1 MMIRRRLTIAC
12 LLGAVTAMA
21 AAAVDAQTAPPSLIS
36 LAPYATGTPL
46 KPIDFSVSRTALGL
60 SYDQAKAL
68 QVAGVVRTAVDH
80 PFGRDGG
87 PVGSVGFLCGLPP
100 NAYDEGA
107 TSVRGYDPQ
116 GRFLGAKLSIPF
128 R

>member
-1 MMIRRRLTIAC
+1 MVA
-12 LLGAVTAMA
+12 GA
-21 AAAVDAQTAPPSLIS
+21 AAAQTAPQPLIS
-36 LAPYATGTPL
+36 LAPDRAASPL

-68 QVAGVVRTAVDH
+68 QAAGVVRTAVDH
-80 PFGRDGG
+80 PFSRDGG